1 MKLSVSKS
9 ARWTALLIV
18 SITMMFGYFF
28 TDVMSPLEPLLTA
41 AKGAENGLGLGW
53 NSDEYGFFS
62 GAYGYFNVFLLLL
75 FFGGLILDKFGI
87 RFTGILSTVLM
98 FGGALLKWYALG
110 HEFDGMVAVP
120 FFGTYSTQVVI
131 AALGFAIYGVGC
143 EICGI
148 TVSKVIVKW
157 FTGHE
162 LALAMGVQVA
172 TARLGTAAALSASLP
187 FAKAMGGVSASVA
200 LGAVLLCA
208 GVLVYLV
215 YCVMDKK
222 EDASAAAVATE
233 PEEGFKFSDLGGL
246 FKTTGFWYVA
256 FLCLMFYAGV
266 FPFLK
271 FATKLMIF
279 KYGVDANLAGLI
291 PAMLPFGTIFL
302 TPLFGSIYDKYGK
315 GATLM
320 IIGSCLLTF
329 VHVMFALP
337 INSWV
342 LAIVLMLILG
352 IAFGL
357 VPSAMWP
364 SVPKIIPMKLLGTA
378 YALIFYIQNI
388 GLALIPVWIGKVN
401 QANTG
406 ADGVID
412 YTQTMTIFAAF
423 GVIAIIIS
431 FLLLFE
437 DKRKGYGLQK
447 PNVKTMNA
455 TPESLIKDY
464 ADPIEQQE
472 IDKFVCSEMGRQIH
486 RYIKGMIISFLLLFE
501 DKRKGYGLQKPNVK
515 TMNATPE
522 SLIKDYADPIEQ
534 QEIDKF
540 VCSEMGR
547 QIHRYIK
554 GMSGTKQAML
564 KFEERLV
571 SLSVPEK
578 EKAIAKYIDLNRKAL
593 DGLDLKM
600 ILVRSVA
607 NYCDTF
613 QYMLD
618 FVNDKRKMV
627 FYYQRI
633 KAKYIQYH
641 EVFEQDGKFGMKD
654 HQGNIMLS
662 PSYDFLRTCYIY
674 NDDLS
679 IMPVIAEKNGKMGLV
694 MPDGNDTVVADFLYD
709 EICLRDEYPY
719 FEASREGIS
728 GFIDKFGNFVNS

>member
-447 PNVKTMNA
+447 PNV
-455 TPESLIKDY
+455 I
-464 ADPIEQQE
+464 
-472 IDKFVCSEMGRQIH
+472 F
-486 RYIKGMIISFLLLFE
+486 
-501 DKRKGYGLQKPNVK
+501 KRKEI

-564 KFEERLV
+564 KFEERLA

-694 MPDGNDTVVADFLYD
+694 MPDGNDTVVSDFLYD

>member
-342 LAIVLMLILG
+342 LAVVLMLILG

-447 PNVKTMNA
+447 PNVKYVKS
-455 TPESLIKDY
+455 ES
-464 ADPIEQQE
+464 
-472 IDKFVCSEMGRQIH
+472 
-486 RYIKGMIISFLLLFE
+486 IIF
-501 DKRKGYGLQKPNVK
+501 KRKEI

-564 KFEERLV
+564 KFEERLA

-600 ILVRSVA
+600 ILIRSVA